1 LQEFEIIIVGA
12 GPAGLSAGIYV
23 ARQNVSCL
31 IISKDLGGQMNLIPR
46 LENYPGAIMTSGQ
59 ILAKTLETQYLS
71 FKGEIVY
78 DTIEKIDEFEGG
90 FKIKTTRSEYRSKSV
105 VLAPGK
111 VPNML
116 GIENESEYFNKGI
129 HYCTKCDA
137 PFYQGRTTA
146 SVGVGSY
153 LLESGL
159 LLSRMASKM
168 YLILKGSR
176 LAGDKDLVAAVVNN
190 KNIEI
195 VTQSSVKAISG
206 NSVLQQITI
215 VDSSGAE
222 KILDVDAL
230 FIEMGSKINLDYVKH
245 LVKINT
251 KGEIEIES
259 GGMTSH
265 PAIFAAGDATTI
277 PYKQII
283 VACGD
288 GSNAGLSAFNY
299 LEDKPKSPK
308 GTNWDKAI
316 AYWSKLN
323 SDSGAKFDKEVE
335 IRGDDISPMVTWGT
349 SPQDVITVTGI
360 VPDPADE
367 KDEDRKASMN
377 RSLNYMGLKPNTKI
391 IDIKIDRIFIGSC
404 TNGRIGDLEMQPK

>member
-1 LQEFEIIIVGA
+1 MQEFEIVIVGA

-23 ARQNVSCL
+23 AMQNVSCL

-78 DTIEKIDEFEGG
+78 DTVEKIDEFEGG
-90 FKIKTTRSEYRSKSV
+90 FKIKTTRTEYRAKSV

-116 GIENESEYFNKGI
+116 GLENESEYFNKGI

-146 SVGVGSY
+146 SVGVGNY

-168 YLILKGSR
+168 YLILRGAK
-176 LAGDKDLVAAVVNN
+176 LAGDKDLVAAIENN
-190 KNIEI
+190 KDIEI

-222 KILDVDAL
+222 KVLDVDAL

-299 LEDKPKSPK
+299 LEKLKGKP
-308 GTNWDKAI
+308 G
-316 AYWSKLN
+316 
-323 SDSGAKFDKEVE
+323 
-335 IRGDDISPMVTWGT
+335 IR
-349 SPQDVITVTGI
+349 
-360 VPDPADE
+360 ADW
-367 KDEDRKASMN
+367 KKQ
-377 RSLNYMGLKPNTKI
+377 
-391 IDIKIDRIFIGSC
+391 IG
-404 TNGRIGDLEMQPK
+404 GQVFHY

>member
-1 LQEFEIIIVGA
+1 LQEFEIVIVGA

-71 FKGEIVY
+71 FKGEMVY
-78 DTIEKIDEFEGG
+78 DTVEKIDESEGG
-90 FKIKTTRSEYRSKSV
+90 FKIKTTRSEYAAKSV

-116 GIENESEYFNKGI
+116 GLENESDYFNKGI

-146 SVGVGSY
+146 SVGVGNY
-153 LLESGL
+153 LLESGM

-168 YLILKGSR
+168 YLILKGAK
-176 LAGDKDLVAAVVNN
+176 LAGDKDLVAAIENN

-222 KILDVDAL
+222 KVLDVDAL

-299 LEDKPKSPK
+299 LEKLKGKP
-308 GTNWDKAI
+308 G
-316 AYWSKLN
+316 
-323 SDSGAKFDKEVE
+323 V
-335 IRGDDISPMVTWGT
+335 R
-349 SPQDVITVTGI
+349 
-360 VPDPADE
+360 ADW
-367 KDEDRKASMN
+367 KKQ
-377 RSLNYMGLKPNTKI
+377 
-391 IDIKIDRIFIGSC
+391 IG
-404 TNGRIGDLEMQPK
+404 GQVFHY

>member
-1 LQEFEIIIVGA
+1 LQEFEIVIVGA

-78 DTIEKIDEFEGG
+78 DTVEKIDEFEGG

-116 GIENESEYFNKGI
+116 GLENESDYFNKGI

-168 YLILKGSR
+168 YLILKGSK
-176 LAGDKDLVAAVVNN
+176 LAGDKDLIAAIENN

-195 VTQSSVKAISG
+195 VTQSSVKAVSG

-222 KILDVDAL
+222 NVLDVDEL

-245 LVKINT
+245 LVKIIT
-251 KGEIEIES
+251 KGVFEIDS
-259 GGMTSH
+259 DGMTSH

-299 LEDKPKSPK
+299 LEKLKGKP
-308 GTNWDKAI
+308 G
-316 AYWSKLN
+316 
-323 SDSGAKFDKEVE
+323 V
-335 IRGDDISPMVTWGT
+335 R
-349 SPQDVITVTGI
+349 
-360 VPDPADE
+360 ADW
-367 KDEDRKASMN
+367 KKQ
-377 RSLNYMGLKPNTKI
+377 
-391 IDIKIDRIFIGSC
+391 
-404 TNGRIGDLEMQPK
+404 IGDQVFHY

>member
-1 LQEFEIIIVGA
+1 LQEFEIVIVGA

-23 ARQNVSCL
+23 ARQNVSRL

-78 DTIEKIDEFEGG
+78 DTIEKIDESEGG
-90 FKIKTTRSEYRSKSV
+90 FKIKTTRSEYRAKSV

-116 GIENESEYFNKGI
+116 GLENESDYFNKGI

-137 PFYQGRTTA
+137 PFYQGRITA
-146 SVGVGSY
+146 SVGVGNY
-153 LLESGL
+153 LLESGM

-168 YLILKGSR
+168 YLILKGGK
-176 LAGDKDLVAAVVNN
+176 LAGDKDLVTAIENN

-206 NSVLQQITI
+206 NSVLQHITI
-215 VDSSGAE
+215 VDSSGTE
-222 KILDVDAL
+222 KVLDVDAL

-299 LEDKPKSPK
+299 LEKLKGKP
-308 GTNWDKAI
+308 G
-316 AYWSKLN
+316 
-323 SDSGAKFDKEVE
+323 V
-335 IRGDDISPMVTWGT
+335 R
-349 SPQDVITVTGI
+349 
-360 VPDPADE
+360 ADW
-367 KDEDRKASMN
+367 KKQ
-377 RSLNYMGLKPNTKI
+377 
-391 IDIKIDRIFIGSC
+391 IG
-404 TNGRIGDLEMQPK
+404 GQVFHY

>member
-1 LQEFEIIIVGA
+1 MQEFEIVIVGA

-78 DTIEKIDEFEGG
+78 DTVEKIDEFEGG
-90 FKIKTTRSEYRSKSV
+90 FKIKTTRTEYSAKSV

-116 GIENESEYFNKGI
+116 GLENESDYFNKGI

-146 SVGVGSY
+146 SVGVGNY

-168 YLILKGSR
+168 YLILKGAK
-176 LAGDKDLVAAVVNN
+176 LAGDKDLVAAIENN

-222 KILDVDAL
+222 KVLDVDAL

-299 LEDKPKSPK
+299 IEKLKGKP
-308 GTNWDKAI
+308 G
-316 AYWSKLN
+316 
-323 SDSGAKFDKEVE
+323 V
-335 IRGDDISPMVTWGT
+335 R
-349 SPQDVITVTGI
+349 
-360 VPDPADE
+360 ADW
-367 KDEDRKASMN
+367 KKQ
-377 RSLNYMGLKPNTKI
+377 
-391 IDIKIDRIFIGSC
+391 IG
-404 TNGRIGDLEMQPK
+404 GQVFHY

>member
-1 LQEFEIIIVGA
+1 MQEEFEIVIVGA

-46 LENYPGAIMTSGQ
+46 LENYPGTIMSSGP

-71 FKGEIVY
+71 FGGELVY
-78 DTIEKIDEFEGG
+78 DTVEKIDESEDG
-90 FKIKTTRSEYRSKSV
+90 FKIKTNRAEYKAKAI

-116 GIENESEYFNKGI
+116 GLENESEYYNKGI

-137 PFYQGRTTA
+137 PFYQGKITA
-146 SVGVGSY
+146 SIGVGTY
-153 LLESGL
+153 LVESGL

-168 YLILKGSR
+168 YLILKGSK
-176 LAGDKDLVAAVVNN
+176 LAGDKDLVATLENN

-195 VTQSSVKAISG
+195 ITRSSVKSISG
-206 NSVLQQITI
+206 NSVLQQIT
-215 VDSSGAE
+215 VADSSGTE

-230 FIEMGSKINLDYVKH
+230 FIEMGSKINLDFVKH

-277 PYKQII
+277 PYKQIV

-299 LEDKPKSPK
+299 IEKLKGKP
-308 GTNWDKAI
+308 G
-316 AYWSKLN
+316 
-323 SDSGAKFDKEVE
+323 
-335 IRGDDISPMVTWGT
+335 IR
-349 SPQDVITVTGI
+349 
-360 VPDPADE
+360 ADW
-367 KDEDRKASMN
+367 KKQ
-377 RSLNYMGLKPNTKI
+377 
-391 IDIKIDRIFIGSC
+391 
-404 TNGRIGDLEMQPK
+404 IGDQVFHY

>member
-1 LQEFEIIIVGA
+1 MQEEFEIVIVGA
-12 GPAGLSAGIYV
+12 GPAGISAGIYI

-46 LENYPGAIMTSGQ
+46 LENYPGTIMSSGP

-71 FKGEIVY
+71 FGGELVY
-78 DTIEKIDEFEGG
+78 DTVEKIDESEDG
-90 FKIKTTRSEYRSKSV
+90 FKIKTNRAEYKAKAI

-116 GIENESEYFNKGI
+116 GLENESEYYNKGI

-137 PFYQGRTTA
+137 PFYQGKTTA
-146 SVGVGSY
+146 SIGVGTY
-153 LLESGL
+153 LVESGL

-168 YLILKGSR
+168 YLILKGSK
-176 LAGDKDLVAAVVNN
+176 LAGDKDLVATLENN

-195 VTQSSVKAISG
+195 ITRSSVKSISG
-206 NSVLQQITI
+206 NSVLQQIT
-215 VDSSGAE
+215 VADLSGTE

-230 FIEMGSKINLDYVKH
+230 FIEMGSKINLDFVKH

-277 PYKQII
+277 PYKQIV

-299 LEDKPKSPK
+299 IEKLKGKP
-308 GTNWDKAI
+308 G
-316 AYWSKLN
+316 
-323 SDSGAKFDKEVE
+323 
-335 IRGDDISPMVTWGT
+335 IR
-349 SPQDVITVTGI
+349 
-360 VPDPADE
+360 ADW
-367 KDEDRKASMN
+367 KKQ
-377 RSLNYMGLKPNTKI
+377 
-391 IDIKIDRIFIGSC
+391 
-404 TNGRIGDLEMQPK
+404 IGDQVFHY

>member
-12 GPAGLSAGIYV
+12 GPAGLSAGMYI

-31 IISKDLGGQMNLIPR
+31 VISKDLGGQMNLIPK
-46 LENYPGAIMTSGQ
+46 LENYPGTIMSSGQ

-78 DTIEKIDEFEGG
+78 DTVEKIDESEGG
-90 FKIKTTRSEYRSKSV
+90 FKIKTTRSEYKAKAI

-116 GIENESEYFNKGI
+116 GVENESEYFNKGI

-153 LLESGL
+153 LVESGL

-168 YLILKGSR
+168 YLILKGSK
-176 LAGDKDLVAAVVNN
+176 LAGDKDLITTLENN

-195 VTQSSVKAISG
+195 ITQSSVKSISG
-206 NSVLQQITI
+206 NSALQQITI

-222 KILDVDAL
+222 KVLDVDAL
-230 FIEMGSKINLDYVKH
+230 FIELGSKINLDYVKH

-299 LEDKPKSPK
+299 LEKLKGKP
-308 GTNWDKAI
+308 G
-316 AYWSKLN
+316 
-323 SDSGAKFDKEVE
+323 
-335 IRGDDISPMVTWGT
+335 IR
-349 SPQDVITVTGI
+349 
-360 VPDPADE
+360 ADW
-367 KDEDRKASMN
+367 KKQ
-377 RSLNYMGLKPNTKI
+377 
-391 IDIKIDRIFIGSC
+391 IG
-404 TNGRIGDLEMQPK
+404 NQVFHY

>member
-1 LQEFEIIIVGA
+1 LQEFEIVIVGA

-78 DTIEKIDEFEGG
+78 DTVEKIDEFEGG
-90 FKIKTTRSEYRSKSV
+90 FKIKTTRSEYRAKSV

-116 GIENESEYFNKGI
+116 GLENESDYFNKGI

-146 SVGVGSY
+146 SVGVGNY

-168 YLILKGSR
+168 YLILKGAR
-176 LAGDKDLVAAVVNN
+176 LAGDKDLVAAIENN

-195 VTQSSVKAISG
+195 VPQSSVKAISG

-222 KILDVDAL
+222 KVLDVDAL

-299 LEDKPKSPK
+299 LEKLKGKP
-308 GTNWDKAI
+308 G
-316 AYWSKLN
+316 
-323 SDSGAKFDKEVE
+323 V
-335 IRGDDISPMVTWGT
+335 R
-349 SPQDVITVTGI
+349 
-360 VPDPADE
+360 ADW
-367 KDEDRKASMN
+367 KKQ
-377 RSLNYMGLKPNTKI
+377 
-391 IDIKIDRIFIGSC
+391 
-404 TNGRIGDLEMQPK
+404 IGDQVFHY

>member
-1 LQEFEIIIVGA
+1 LQEFEIVIVGA
-12 GPAGLSAGIYV
+12 GPAGLSAGMYV

-31 IISKDLGGQMNLIPR
+31 VISKDLGGQMNLIPK
-46 LENYPGAIMTSGQ
+46 LENYPGTIMSSGQ

-78 DTIEKIDEFEGG
+78 DTVEKIDESEGG
-90 FKIKTTRSEYRSKSV
+90 FKIKTTRSEYKAKAI

-116 GIENESEYFNKGI
+116 GVENESEYFNKGI

-153 LLESGL
+153 LVESGL

-168 YLILKGSR
+168 YLILKGSK
-176 LAGDKDLVAAVVNN
+176 LAGDKDLVAALENN

-195 VTQSSVKAISG
+195 ITQSSVKSISG
-206 NSVLQQITI
+206 DSALQQITL
-215 VDSSGAE
+215 VDSTGTE
-222 KILDVDAL
+222 KVLDVDAL
-230 FIEMGSKINLDYVKH
+230 FIELGSKINLDYVKH

-299 LEDKPKSPK
+299 LEKLKGKP
-308 GTNWDKAI
+308 G
-316 AYWSKLN
+316 
-323 SDSGAKFDKEVE
+323 
-335 IRGDDISPMVTWGT
+335 IR
-349 SPQDVITVTGI
+349 
-360 VPDPADE
+360 ADW
-367 KDEDRKASMN
+367 KKQ
-377 RSLNYMGLKPNTKI
+377 
-391 IDIKIDRIFIGSC
+391 
-404 TNGRIGDLEMQPK
+404 IGDQVFHY

>member
-1 LQEFEIIIVGA
+1 MQEFEIVIVGA

-78 DTIEKIDEFEGG
+78 DTVEKIDEFEGG
-90 FKIKTTRSEYRSKSV
+90 FKIKTTRSEYAAKSV

-116 GIENESEYFNKGI
+116 GLENESEYFNKGI

-146 SVGVGSY
+146 SVGVGNY

-168 YLILKGSR
+168 YLILRGAK
-176 LAGDKDLVAAVVNN
+176 LAGDKDLVAAIENN

-222 KILDVDAL
+222 KVLDVDAL

-299 LEDKPKSPK
+299 LEKLKGKP
-308 GTNWDKAI
+308 G
-316 AYWSKLN
+316 
-323 SDSGAKFDKEVE
+323 V
-335 IRGDDISPMVTWGT
+335 R
-349 SPQDVITVTGI
+349 
-360 VPDPADE
+360 ADW
-367 KDEDRKASMN
+367 KKQ
-377 RSLNYMGLKPNTKI
+377 
-391 IDIKIDRIFIGSC
+391 IG
-404 TNGRIGDLEMQPK
+404 GQVFHY

>member
-1 LQEFEIIIVGA
+1 MQEFEIVIVGA

-78 DTIEKIDEFEGG
+78 DTVEKIDEFEGG
-90 FKIKTTRSEYRSKSV
+90 FKIKTTRSEYRAKSV

-116 GIENESEYFNKGI
+116 GLENESEYFNKGI

-137 PFYQGRTTA
+137 PFYQGRITA
-146 SVGVGSY
+146 SVGVGNY

-168 YLILKGSR
+168 YLILRGGK
-176 LAGDKDLVAAVVNN
+176 LAGDKDLVAAIENN

-222 KILDVDAL
+222 KVLDVDAL

-299 LEDKPKSPK
+299 LEKLKGKP
-308 GTNWDKAI
+308 G
-316 AYWSKLN
+316 
-323 SDSGAKFDKEVE
+323 V
-335 IRGDDISPMVTWGT
+335 R
-349 SPQDVITVTGI
+349 
-360 VPDPADE
+360 ADW
-367 KDEDRKASMN
+367 KKQ
-377 RSLNYMGLKPNTKI
+377 
-391 IDIKIDRIFIGSC
+391 IG
-404 TNGRIGDLEMQPK
+404 GQVFHY

>member
-1 LQEFEIIIVGA
+1 MQEEFEIVIVGG
-12 GPAGLSAGIYV
+12 GPAGLSAGIYI

-46 LENYPGAIMTSGQ
+46 LENYPGTIMSSGP

-71 FKGEIVY
+71 FKGEMVY
-78 DTIEKIDEFEGG
+78 DTVEKIDESDDG
-90 FKIKTTRSEYRSKSV
+90 FTIKTNRSEYKSKAI

-116 GIENESEYFNKGI
+116 GLENESQYYNKGI

-137 PFYQGRTTA
+137 PFYQGKITA
-146 SVGVGSY
+146 SIGVGSY
-153 LLESGL
+153 LVESGL

-168 YLILKGSR
+168 YLIVKGSK
-176 LAGDKDLVAAVVNN
+176 LGGDKDLIATLENN

-195 VTQSSVKAISG
+195 VTRSSVKALSG
-206 NSVLQQITI
+206 NSVLKQITI
-215 VDSSGAE
+215 VDSSGTE
-222 KILDVDAL
+222 KVLDVDGL
-230 FIEMGSKINLDYVKH
+230 FIEMGSKINLDFVKH

-277 PYKQII
+277 PYKQIV

-299 LEDKPKSPK
+299 VEKLKGKP
-308 GTNWDKAI
+308 G
-316 AYWSKLN
+316 
-323 SDSGAKFDKEVE
+323 V
-335 IRGDDISPMVTWGT
+335 R
-349 SPQDVITVTGI
+349 
-360 VPDPADE
+360 ADW
-367 KDEDRKASMN
+367 KKQ
-377 RSLNYMGLKPNTKI
+377 
-391 IDIKIDRIFIGSC
+391 
-404 TNGRIGDLEMQPK
+404 IGDQVFHY

>member
-1 LQEFEIIIVGA
+1 MQEEFEIVIVGA
-12 GPAGLSAGIYV
+12 GPAGLSAGIYI

-31 IISKDLGGQMNLIPR
+31 VISKDLGGQMNLIPR
-46 LENYPGAIMTSGQ
+46 LENYPGTIMSSGP

-71 FKGEIVY
+71 FKGEMVY
-78 DTIEKIDEFEGG
+78 DTVEKIDESEDG
-90 FKIKTTRSEYRSKSV
+90 FKIKTNRSEYKSKAI

-116 GIENESEYFNKGI
+116 GLENESQYYNKGI

-137 PFYQGRTTA
+137 PFYQGKITA

-153 LLESGL
+153 LVESGL

-168 YLILKGSR
+168 YLIVKGSK
-176 LAGDKDLVAAVVNN
+176 LGGDKDLIATLENN

-195 VTQSSVKAISG
+195 VTQSSVKAITG

-222 KILDVDAL
+222 KELDVDGL
-230 FIEMGSKINLDYVKH
+230 FIEMGSKINLDFVKH

-259 GGMTSH
+259 GGMTSN

-277 PYKQII
+277 PYKQIV

-299 LEDKPKSPK
+299 LEKLKGKP
-308 GTNWDKAI
+308 G
-316 AYWSKLN
+316 
-323 SDSGAKFDKEVE
+323 V
-335 IRGDDISPMVTWGT
+335 R
-349 SPQDVITVTGI
+349 
-360 VPDPADE
+360 ADW
-367 KDEDRKASMN
+367 KKQ
-377 RSLNYMGLKPNTKI
+377 
-391 IDIKIDRIFIGSC
+391 
-404 TNGRIGDLEMQPK
+404 IGDQVFHY

>member
-1 LQEFEIIIVGA
+1 MQEFEIVIVGA

-31 IISKDLGGQMNLIPR
+31 VISKDLGGQMNLIPR
-46 LENYPGAIMTSGQ
+46 LENYPGTIMSSGP

-71 FKGEIVY
+71 FKGEMIY
-78 DTIEKIDEFEGG
+78 DTVEKIDEADGG
-90 FKIKTTRSEYRSKSV
+90 FKIKTSRSEYKAKAL

-116 GIENESEYFNKGI
+116 GLENESEYYNKGI

-137 PFYQGRTTA
+137 PFYQGKTTA

-168 YLILKGSR
+168 YLILKGSK
-176 LAGDKDLVAAVVNN
+176 LGGDKDLIATIENN

-195 VTQSSVKAISG
+195 VTQSSVKAITG

-215 VDSSGAE
+215 VDSSGVE
-222 KILDVDAL
+222 KVLDVDAL
-230 FIEMGSKINLDYVKH
+230 FIEMGSKINLDFVKH
-245 LVKINT
+245 LVKINS

-259 GGMTSH
+259 GGMTSN

-277 PYKQII
+277 PYKQIV

-299 LEDKPKSPK
+299 IEKLKGKP
-308 GTNWDKAI
+308 G
-316 AYWSKLN
+316 
-323 SDSGAKFDKEVE
+323 V
-335 IRGDDISPMVTWGT
+335 R
-349 SPQDVITVTGI
+349 
-360 VPDPADE
+360 ADW
-367 KDEDRKASMN
+367 KKQ
-377 RSLNYMGLKPNTKI
+377 
-391 IDIKIDRIFIGSC
+391 
-404 TNGRIGDLEMQPK
+404 IGDQVFHY

>member
-1 LQEFEIIIVGA
+1 MQEFEIVIVGA

-78 DTIEKIDEFEGG
+78 DTIEKIDESEGG
-90 FKIKTTRSEYRSKSV
+90 FKIKTTRSEYAAKSV

-116 GIENESEYFNKGI
+116 GLENESEYFNKGI

-137 PFYQGRTTA
+137 PFYQGRITA
-146 SVGVGSY
+146 SVGVGNY

-168 YLILKGSR
+168 YLILRGAR
-176 LAGDKDLVAAVVNN
+176 LAGDKDLIAAIENN

-206 NSVLQQITI
+206 NSILQQITI
-215 VDSSGAE
+215 VDSSGSE
-222 KILDVDAL
+222 KVLDVDAL

-299 LEDKPKSPK
+299 LEKLKGKP
-308 GTNWDKAI
+308 G
-316 AYWSKLN
+316 
-323 SDSGAKFDKEVE
+323 V
-335 IRGDDISPMVTWGT
+335 R
-349 SPQDVITVTGI
+349 
-360 VPDPADE
+360 ADW
-367 KDEDRKASMN
+367 KKQ
-377 RSLNYMGLKPNTKI
+377 
-391 IDIKIDRIFIGSC
+391 IG
-404 TNGRIGDLEMQPK
+404 GQVFHY

>member
-1 LQEFEIIIVGA
+1 MQEFEIVIVGA
-12 GPAGLSAGIYV
+12 GPAGLSAGMYV

-31 IISKDLGGQMNLIPR
+31 VISKDLGGQMNLIPK
-46 LENYPGAIMTSGQ
+46 LENYPGTIMSSGQ

-78 DTIEKIDEFEGG
+78 DTVEKIDESEGG
-90 FKIKTTRSEYRSKSV
+90 FKIKTTRSEYKAKAI

-116 GIENESEYFNKGI
+116 GVENESEYFNKGI

-137 PFYQGRTTA
+137 PFYQGRITA
-146 SVGVGSY
+146 SVGVGNY

-168 YLILKGSR
+168 YLILKGGR
-176 LAGDKDLVAAVVNN
+176 LAGDKDLVAAIENN

-222 KILDVDAL
+222 KVLDVDAL

-299 LEDKPKSPK
+299 LEKLKGKP
-308 GTNWDKAI
+308 G
-316 AYWSKLN
+316 
-323 SDSGAKFDKEVE
+323 
-335 IRGDDISPMVTWGT
+335 IR
-349 SPQDVITVTGI
+349 
-360 VPDPADE
+360 ADW
-367 KDEDRKASMN
+367 KKQ
-377 RSLNYMGLKPNTKI
+377 
-391 IDIKIDRIFIGSC
+391 IG
-404 TNGRIGDLEMQPK
+404 NQVFHY

>member
-1 LQEFEIIIVGA
+1 MQEFEIVIVGA
-12 GPAGLSAGIYV
+12 GPAGLSAGMYV

-31 IISKDLGGQMNLIPR
+31 VISKDLGGQMNLIPK
-46 LENYPGAIMTSGQ
+46 LENYPGTIMSSGQ

-78 DTIEKIDEFEGG
+78 DTVEKIDESEDG
-90 FKIKTTRSEYRSKSV
+90 FKIKTTRSEYKAKAI

-116 GIENESEYFNKGI
+116 GVENESEYFNKGI

-137 PFYQGRTTA
+137 PFYQGRITA

-153 LLESGL
+153 LVESGL

-168 YLILKGSR
+168 YLILKGSK
-176 LAGDKDLVAAVVNN
+176 LAGDKDLITTLENN

-195 VTQSSVKAISG
+195 ITQSSVKSISG
-206 NSVLQQITI
+206 DSALQQII
-215 VDSSGAE
+215 LVDSTGAE
-222 KILDVDAL
+222 KVLDVDAL
-230 FIEMGSKINLDYVKH
+230 FIELGSKINLDYVKH

-259 GGMTSH
+259 GGMTSN

-299 LEDKPKSPK
+299 LEKLKGKP
-308 GTNWDKAI
+308 G
-316 AYWSKLN
+316 
-323 SDSGAKFDKEVE
+323 
-335 IRGDDISPMVTWGT
+335 IR
-349 SPQDVITVTGI
+349 
-360 VPDPADE
+360 ADW
-367 KDEDRKASMN
+367 KKQ
-377 RSLNYMGLKPNTKI
+377 
-391 IDIKIDRIFIGSC
+391 IG
-404 TNGRIGDLEMQPK
+404 GQVFHY

>member
-1 LQEFEIIIVGA
+1 
-12 GPAGLSAGIYV
+12 
-23 ARQNVSCL
+23 
-31 IISKDLGGQMNLIPR
+31 MNLIPR

-78 DTIEKIDEFEGG
+78 DTIEKIDESEGG

-116 GIENESEYFNKGI
+116 GLENESDYFNKGI

-137 PFYQGRTTA
+137 PFYQGRITA
-146 SVGVGSY
+146 SVGVGNY

-168 YLILKGSR
+168 YLILRGAK
-176 LAGDKDLVAAVVNN
+176 LAGDKDLVAAIENN

-222 KILDVDAL
+222 KVLDVDAL

-299 LEDKPKSPK
+299 LEKLKGKP
-308 GTNWDKAI
+308 G
-316 AYWSKLN
+316 
-323 SDSGAKFDKEVE
+323 
-335 IRGDDISPMVTWGT
+335 IR
-349 SPQDVITVTGI
+349 
-360 VPDPADE
+360 ADW
-367 KDEDRKASMN
+367 KKQ
-377 RSLNYMGLKPNTKI
+377 
-391 IDIKIDRIFIGSC
+391 IG
-404 TNGRIGDLEMQPK
+404 GQVFHY

>member
-1 LQEFEIIIVGA
+1 MQEYEIVIVGA
-12 GPAGLSAGIYV
+12 GPAGLSAGMYV

-31 IISKDLGGQMNLIPR
+31 IISKDLGGQMNLIPK
-46 LENYPGAIMTSGQ
+46 LENYPGTIMSSGQ

-71 FKGEIVY
+71 FKGELVY
-78 DTIEKIDEFEGG
+78 DTVEKIDEYDGG
-90 FKIKTTRSEYRSKSV
+90 FKIKTSRSQYTAKAI

-116 GIENESEYFNKGI
+116 GVENESDYFNKGI

-146 SVGVGSY
+146 SIGVGSY
-153 LLESGL
+153 LVESGL
-159 LLSRMASKM
+159 LLSRMASKI
-168 YLILKGSR
+168 YLILKGSK
-176 LAGDKDLVAAVVNN
+176 LGGDKDLIATLENN

-195 VTQSSVKAISG
+195 ITQSSVKAISG
-206 NSVLQQITI
+206 NSVLQQIII
-215 VDSSGAE
+215 VDSSGNE
-222 KILDVDAL
+222 KVLDVDAL
-230 FIEMGSKINLDYVKH
+230 FIELGSKIDLDYVKH

-259 GGMTSH
+259 GGATSH

-299 LEDKPKSPK
+299 VEKLKGKP
-308 GTNWDKAI
+308 G
-316 AYWSKLN
+316 
-323 SDSGAKFDKEVE
+323 
-335 IRGDDISPMVTWGT
+335 IR
-349 SPQDVITVTGI
+349 
-360 VPDPADE
+360 ADW
-367 KDEDRKASMN
+367 KKQ
-377 RSLNYMGLKPNTKI
+377 
-391 IDIKIDRIFIGSC
+391 IG
-404 TNGRIGDLEMQPK
+404 GQVFHY

>member
-1 LQEFEIIIVGA
+1 MQEFEIIIVGA

-31 IISKDLGGQMNLIPR
+31 VISKDLGGQMNLIPR
-46 LENYPGAIMTSGQ
+46 LENYPGAIMSSGP

-71 FKGEIVY
+71 FRGEIVY
-78 DTIEKIDEFEGG
+78 DTVEKIDETEGV
-90 FKIKTTRSEYRSKSV
+90 FKIKTTRSEYKAKAI

-116 GIENESEYFNKGI
+116 GLENESQYFNKGI

-137 PFYQGRTTA
+137 PFYQGRITA

-168 YLILKGSR
+168 YLILRGSK
-176 LAGDKDLVAAVVNN
+176 LAGDKDLVAAVENN

-206 NSVLQQITI
+206 NSVLQHITI

-299 LEDKPKSPK
+299 IEKLKGKP
-308 GTNWDKAI
+308 G
-316 AYWSKLN
+316 
-323 SDSGAKFDKEVE
+323 V
-335 IRGDDISPMVTWGT
+335 R
-349 SPQDVITVTGI
+349 
-360 VPDPADE
+360 ADW
-367 KDEDRKASMN
+367 KKQ
-377 RSLNYMGLKPNTKI
+377 
-391 IDIKIDRIFIGSC
+391 IG
-404 TNGRIGDLEMQPK
+404 GQVFHY

>member
-1 LQEFEIIIVGA
+1 LQVFEIVIVGA

-78 DTIEKIDEFEGG
+78 DTVEKIDEFEGG

-116 GIENESEYFNKGI
+116 GLENESDYFNKGI

-176 LAGDKDLVAAVVNN
+176 LAGDKDLIAAIENN
-190 KNIEI
+190 KNVEI

-215 VDSSGAE
+215 VDSSGTE
-222 KILDVDAL
+222 KVLDVDAL

-299 LEDKPKSPK
+299 LEKLKGKP
-308 GTNWDKAI
+308 G
-316 AYWSKLN
+316 
-323 SDSGAKFDKEVE
+323 V
-335 IRGDDISPMVTWGT
+335 R
-349 SPQDVITVTGI
+349 
-360 VPDPADE
+360 ADW
-367 KDEDRKASMN
+367 KKQ
-377 RSLNYMGLKPNTKI
+377 
-391 IDIKIDRIFIGSC
+391 IG
-404 TNGRIGDLEMQPK
+404 GQVFHY

>member
-1 LQEFEIIIVGA
+1 LQEFEIVIVGA
-12 GPAGLSAGIYV
+12 GPAGLSAGMYV

-31 IISKDLGGQMNLIPR
+31 IISKDLGGQMNLIPK
-46 LENYPGAIMTSGQ
+46 LENYPGTIMSSGQ

-78 DTIEKIDEFEGG
+78 DTVEKIDESEDG
-90 FKIKTTRSEYRSKSV
+90 FKIKTTRSEYKAKAI

-116 GIENESEYFNKGI
+116 GVENESEYFNKGI

-146 SVGVGSY
+146 SVGVGAY
-153 LLESGL
+153 LVESGL

-168 YLILKGSR
+168 YLILKGSK
-176 LAGDKDLVAAVVNN
+176 LAGDKDLVAALENN

-195 VTQSSVKAISG
+195 ITQSSVKSISG
-206 NSVLQQITI
+206 NSALQQITI

-222 KILDVDAL
+222 KVLDVDAL
-230 FIEMGSKINLDYVKH
+230 FIELGSKINLDYVKH

-299 LEDKPKSPK
+299 LEKLKGKP
-308 GTNWDKAI
+308 G
-316 AYWSKLN
+316 
-323 SDSGAKFDKEVE
+323 
-335 IRGDDISPMVTWGT
+335 IR
-349 SPQDVITVTGI
+349 
-360 VPDPADE
+360 ADW
-367 KDEDRKASMN
+367 KKQ
-377 RSLNYMGLKPNTKI
+377 
-391 IDIKIDRIFIGSC
+391 
-404 TNGRIGDLEMQPK
+404 IGDQVFHY

>member
-1 LQEFEIIIVGA
+1 LQEFEIVIVGA
-12 GPAGLSAGIYV
+12 GPAGLSAGMYI

-31 IISKDLGGQMNLIPR
+31 IISKDLGGQMNLIPK
-46 LENYPGAIMTSGQ
+46 LENYPGTIMSSGQ

-71 FKGEIVY
+71 FRGELVY
-78 DTIEKIDEFEGG
+78 DTVEKIDESDSG
-90 FKIKTTRSEYRSKSV
+90 FKIKTTRSEYKAKAI

-116 GIENESEYFNKGI
+116 GVENESEYFNKGI

-146 SVGVGSY
+146 SIGVGSY
-153 LLESGL
+153 LVESGL

-168 YLILKGSR
+168 YLILNGSK
-176 LAGDKDLVAAVVNN
+176 LAGDKDLVATLENN

-195 VTQSSVKAISG
+195 ITRSSVKSISG
-206 NSVLQQITI
+206 NSTLQQITI
-215 VDSSGAE
+215 VDSSGSE
-222 KILDVDAL
+222 KVLDVDAL
-230 FIEMGSKINLDYVKH
+230 FIELGSKINLDYVKH

-299 LEDKPKSPK
+299 VEKLKGKP
-308 GTNWDKAI
+308 G
-316 AYWSKLN
+316 
-323 SDSGAKFDKEVE
+323 
-335 IRGDDISPMVTWGT
+335 IR
-349 SPQDVITVTGI
+349 
-360 VPDPADE
+360 ADW
-367 KDEDRKASMN
+367 KKQ
-377 RSLNYMGLKPNTKI
+377 
-391 IDIKIDRIFIGSC
+391 IG
-404 TNGRIGDLEMQPK
+404 GQVFHY

>member
-1 LQEFEIIIVGA
+1 MKKEFEIVIVGA

-46 LENYPGAIMTSGQ
+46 LENYPGTIMSSGP

-71 FKGEIVY
+71 FKGELVY
-78 DTIEKIDEFEGG
+78 DTVEKIDESEDG
-90 FKIKTTRSEYRSKSV
+90 FKIKTNRDEYKAKAI
-105 VLAPGK
+105 VLTPGK

-116 GIENESEYFNKGI
+116 GLENESEYYNKGI

-137 PFYQGRTTA
+137 PFYQGKTTA
-146 SVGVGSY
+146 SIGVGTY
-153 LLESGL
+153 LVESGL

-168 YLILKGSR
+168 YLILKGSK
-176 LAGDKDLVAAVVNN
+176 LAGDKDLVTTLENN

-195 VTQSSVKAISG
+195 VTQSSVKSISG
-206 NSVLQQITI
+206 NSVLQQVTI
-215 VDSSGAE
+215 VDSSGTE

-230 FIEMGSKINLDYVKH
+230 FIEMGSKINLDFVKH

-277 PYKQII
+277 PYKQIV

-299 LEDKPKSPK
+299 VEKLKGKP
-308 GTNWDKAI
+308 G
-316 AYWSKLN
+316 
-323 SDSGAKFDKEVE
+323 
-335 IRGDDISPMVTWGT
+335 IR
-349 SPQDVITVTGI
+349 
-360 VPDPADE
+360 ADW
-367 KDEDRKASMN
+367 KKQ
-377 RSLNYMGLKPNTKI
+377 
-391 IDIKIDRIFIGSC
+391 
-404 TNGRIGDLEMQPK
+404 IGDQVFHY

>member
-1 LQEFEIIIVGA
+1 LQEFEIVIVGA

-71 FKGEIVY
+71 FKGEIIY
-78 DTIEKIDEFEGG
+78 DTVEKIDEFEGG
-90 FKIKTTRSEYRSKSV
+90 FKIKTTRTEYRAKSV

-116 GIENESEYFNKGI
+116 GLENESDYFNKGI

-146 SVGVGSY
+146 SVGVGNY

-168 YLILKGSR
+168 YLILRGTK
-176 LAGDKDLVAAVVNN
+176 LAGDKDLVAAIENN

-195 VTQSSVKAISG
+195 VTQSSVKSISG

-222 KILDVDAL
+222 KVLDVDAL

-259 GGMTSH
+259 GGGTSH

-299 LEDKPKSPK
+299 LEKLKGKP
-308 GTNWDKAI
+308 G
-316 AYWSKLN
+316 
-323 SDSGAKFDKEVE
+323 V
-335 IRGDDISPMVTWGT
+335 R
-349 SPQDVITVTGI
+349 
-360 VPDPADE
+360 ADW
-367 KDEDRKASMN
+367 KKQ
-377 RSLNYMGLKPNTKI
+377 
-391 IDIKIDRIFIGSC
+391 
-404 TNGRIGDLEMQPK
+404 IGDQVFHY

>member
-1 LQEFEIIIVGA
+1 MQEEFEIVIVGA

-46 LENYPGAIMTSGQ
+46 LENYPGTIMSSGP

-71 FKGEIVY
+71 FKGEMVY
-78 DTIEKIDEFEGG
+78 DTVEKIDESEDG
-90 FKIKTTRSEYRSKSV
+90 FTIKTNRSVYKSKAI

-116 GIENESEYFNKGI
+116 GVENESQYYNKGI

-137 PFYQGRTTA
+137 PFYQGKITA

-153 LLESGL
+153 LVESGL

-168 YLILKGSR
+168 YLIVKGSK
-176 LAGDKDLVAAVVNN
+176 LGGDKDLIATLENN

-195 VTQSSVKAISG
+195 VTQSSVKAITG

-222 KILDVDAL
+222 KELDVDGL
-230 FIEMGSKINLDYVKH
+230 FIEMGSKINLDFVKH

-259 GGMTSH
+259 GGMTSN

-277 PYKQII
+277 PYKQIV

-299 LEDKPKSPK
+299 LEKLKGKP
-308 GTNWDKAI
+308 G
-316 AYWSKLN
+316 
-323 SDSGAKFDKEVE
+323 V
-335 IRGDDISPMVTWGT
+335 R
-349 SPQDVITVTGI
+349 
-360 VPDPADE
+360 ADW
-367 KDEDRKASMN
+367 KKQ
-377 RSLNYMGLKPNTKI
+377 
-391 IDIKIDRIFIGSC
+391 
-404 TNGRIGDLEMQPK
+404 IGDQVFHY

>member
-1 LQEFEIIIVGA
+1 LQEFEIVIVGA

-78 DTIEKIDEFEGG
+78 DTIEKIDESEGG

-116 GIENESEYFNKGI
+116 GLENESDYFNKGI

-137 PFYQGRTTA
+137 PFYQGRITA
-146 SVGVGSY
+146 SVGVGNY

-168 YLILKGSR
+168 YLILRGAK
-176 LAGDKDLVAAVVNN
+176 LAGDKDLVATIENN

-195 VTQSSVKAISG
+195 VTQSSVKAVSG

-222 KILDVDAL
+222 KVLDVDAL

-299 LEDKPKSPK
+299 LEKLKGKP
-308 GTNWDKAI
+308 G
-316 AYWSKLN
+316 
-323 SDSGAKFDKEVE
+323 V
-335 IRGDDISPMVTWGT
+335 R
-349 SPQDVITVTGI
+349 
-360 VPDPADE
+360 ADW
-367 KDEDRKASMN
+367 KKQ
-377 RSLNYMGLKPNTKI
+377 
-391 IDIKIDRIFIGSC
+391 IG
-404 TNGRIGDLEMQPK
+404 GQVFHY

>member
-1 LQEFEIIIVGA
+1 LQEFEIVIVGA

-78 DTIEKIDEFEGG
+78 DTIEKIDESEGG
-90 FKIKTTRSEYRSKSV
+90 FKIKTTRSEYAAKSV

-116 GIENESEYFNKGI
+116 GLENESEYFNKGI

-146 SVGVGSY
+146 SVGVGNY

-168 YLILKGSR
+168 YLILKGAK
-176 LAGDKDLVAAVVNN
+176 LAGDKDLVAAIENN

-222 KILDVDAL
+222 KVLDVDAL

-299 LEDKPKSPK
+299 LEKLKGKP
-308 GTNWDKAI
+308 G
-316 AYWSKLN
+316 
-323 SDSGAKFDKEVE
+323 V
-335 IRGDDISPMVTWGT
+335 R
-349 SPQDVITVTGI
+349 
-360 VPDPADE
+360 ADW
-367 KDEDRKASMN
+367 KKQ
-377 RSLNYMGLKPNTKI
+377 
-391 IDIKIDRIFIGSC
+391 IG
-404 TNGRIGDLEMQPK
+404 GQVFHY